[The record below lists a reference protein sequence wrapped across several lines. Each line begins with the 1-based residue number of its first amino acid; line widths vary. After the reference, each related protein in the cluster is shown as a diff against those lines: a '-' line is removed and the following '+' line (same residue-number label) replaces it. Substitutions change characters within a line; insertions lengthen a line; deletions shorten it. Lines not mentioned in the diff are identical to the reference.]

1 MENDLIV
8 CDINHE
14 SGAAAAGAENVQK
27 SKVETRSKMISYLF
41 EQCPDLCQLNGE
53 TPSQTISDM
62 FTRVKGRY
70 MTVKGHVQSGKTK
83 FMICASTL
91 FLISGYSVVIVL
103 RNNKADQEQIHERL
117 VLFEKEMNQA
127 ISSSKRTFNVCRTS
141 SQVVKVE
148 KNKPR
153 IYLTLGNS
161 SSTMKMLK
169 GLTEQGN
176 AGKGIALFIDEV
188 DFVDSSDCTR
198 KSQVI
203 PLLKEH
209 SHCIFGVS
217 ATIMDPLGK
226 ENVFPDDV
234 ILLSIS
240 PYYKGIPSIQ
250 VVEIENTDTTCVYT
264 GKTTDNLFETDEG
277 LMDFAKMFSKQKPFT
292 FANGVVHPHICLVNI
307 CRTKNPTVNAQVKLA
322 RKFPD
327 MVIIIYNG
335 DGITY
340 TYKKETVDYNGTI
353 SSMLQMMKDRFEKS
367 PTIPNFLI
375 FSGDLAGRGISFTSS
390 DFKWHLT
397 SMRLLVANKCDEPEL
412 IQRVRLCGIYYDDVP
427 LTLYSTS
434 DILCDIKKAY
444 FRQEEIICNLKK
456 KSTKSKGEDED
467 EEDGDVDVEV
477 EEKQLCKQFIESF
490 SITKD
495 KFTRRSPVKDK
506 EGTAFNFKKVDK
518 EVGWNLDV
526 YFSRQLP
533 PDQAYTMYGV
543 DAPSTAERKE
553 FQDQFE
559 SDEEED
565 EEDEE
570 NVFTIVKDDIANPK
584 YIDIHDAIVAYLKT
598 RGKGK
603 WVSRGNIREACRNT
617 IKDAREM
624 GQLQGRYSDVYEES
638 ETETDGDT
646 MIWRKAGREYEYK
659 LI

>member
-8 CDINHE
+8 CDVDT
-14 SGAAAAGAENVQK
+14 AGVTQK
-27 SKVETRSKMISYLF
+27 NGTDIRSKIISYLF
-41 EQCPDLCQLNGE
+41 DQCPDLHQLDGDH
-53 TPSQTISDM
+53 TSKTIREI
-62 FTRVKGRY
+62 FARLKGRY

-91 FLISGYSVVIVL
+91 FLICGYSVVIVL

-117 VLFEKEMNQA
+117 VLFEKEMNKA
-127 ISSSKRTFNVCRTS
+127 MSSSKRTFNVCRTS
-141 SQVVKVE
+141 SQAVTVQQ
-148 KNKPR
+148 NKPR
-153 IYLTLGNS
+153 IYLTLGNG
-161 SSTMKMLK
+161 SSTLKMLK
-169 GLTEQGN
+169 GLTEQVN
-176 AGKGIALFIDEV
+176 TGKGITLFIDEV
-188 DFVDSSDCTR
+188 DFVDSCDGTR
-198 KSQVI
+198 KSEVI
-203 PLLKEH
+203 PLLKQH

-226 ENVFPDDV
+226 ENVYSDDV

-240 PYYKGIPSIQ
+240 PHYKGIPSIQ
-250 VVEIENTDTTCVYT
+250 VVEIDNSDVSAVYT

-277 LMDFAKMFSKQKPFT
+277 LMDFAKMFSDQKPFT

-307 CRTKNPTVNAQVKLA
+307 CRTKGPTVEAQARLA

-327 MVIIIYNG
+327 MMSVVYNG

-340 TYKKETVDYNGTI
+340 AYKKEMVEYKGTI
-353 SSMLQMMKDRFEKS
+353 SSMLQMVKEKFEKN
-367 PTIPNFLI
+367 PPNILI

-397 SMRLLVANKCDEPEL
+397 SMRLLVANQCDEPEL

-456 KSTKSKGEDED
+456 KRDET
-467 EEDGDVDVEV
+467 
-477 EEKQLCKQFIESF
+477 QLCKEFIESM

-506 EGTAFNFKKVDK
+506 EGTEFHFKKVDK
-518 EVGWNLDV
+518 EVGWDLDV
-526 YFSRQLP
+526 YLSRELP

-543 DAPSTAERKE
+543 DVPSTAERDAYK
-553 FQDQFE
+553 DQFE
-559 SDEEED
+559 SED
-565 EEDEE
+565 EEDEDKE
-570 NVFTIVKDDIANPK
+570 NIFMIIKDDIVNPK
-584 YIDIHDAIVAYLKT
+584 YVGIHNAIVAYLKKC
-598 RGKGK
+598 GKGK
-603 WVSRGNIREACRNT
+603 WVSRGNIREACRDT
-617 IKDAREM
+617 IQDAREM
-624 GQLQGRYSDVYEES
+624 GQLQGRYSDVWEGEESDEES
-638 ETETDGDT
+638 EEGEEGDV
-646 MIWRKAGREYEYK
+646 MIWRKVGREYEYK

>member
-8 CDINHE
+8 CDVDVNADVGAGVE
-14 SGAAAAGAENVQK
+14 KSQKSGAD
-27 SKVETRSKMISYLF
+27 TRSKIISYLF
-41 EQCPDLCQLNGE
+41 DQCPDLHQLDGE
-53 TPSQTISDM
+53 HASRTIREI
-62 FTRVKGRY
+62 FTRLKGRY

-91 FLISGYSVVIVL
+91 FLICGYSVVIVL

-117 VLFEKEMNQA
+117 VLFEKEMNKA

-141 SQVVKVE
+141 SQSVTVQQ
-148 KNKPR
+148 NKPR
-153 IYLTLGNS
+153 IYLTLGNG
-161 SSTMKMLK
+161 SSTLKMLK
-169 GLTEQGN
+169 GLTDQAN
-176 AGKGIALFIDEV
+176 TGKGITLFIDEV
-188 DFVDSSDCTR
+188 DFVDSCDGTR
-198 KSQVI
+198 KSEVI

-226 ENVFPDDV
+226 ENVYPDDV

-240 PYYKGIPSIQ
+240 PHYKGIPSIQ
-250 VVEIENTDTTCVYT
+250 VVEIDNSDVSAVYT

-277 LMDFAKMFSKQKPFT
+277 LMDFAKMFSGQKPFT

-307 CRTKNPTVNAQVKLA
+307 CRTKGPTVEAQARLA

-327 MVIIIYNG
+327 MMIVVYNG

-340 TYKKETVDYNGTI
+340 AYKKEMVECKGTI
-353 SSMLQMMKDRFEKS
+353 SSMLQMVKEKFEKT
-367 PTIPNFLI
+367 PPNILI

-397 SMRLLVANKCDEPEL
+397 SMRLLVANQCDEPEL

-434 DILCDIKKAY
+434 EILCDIKKAY

-456 KSTKSKGEDED
+456 KKD
-467 EEDGDVDVEV
+467 
-477 EEKQLCKQFIESF
+477 EKQLCKEFIESL

-506 EGTAFNFKKVDK
+506 EGTEFHFKKVDK
-518 EVGWNLDV
+518 EVGWDLDV
-526 YFSRQLP
+526 YLSRELP

-543 DAPSTAERKE
+543 DVPSTTERDAYK
-553 FQDQFE
+553 DQFE
-559 SDEEED
+559 SEED
-565 EEDEE
+565 EEDDGKKDKDIFMIIKED
-570 NVFTIVKDDIANPK
+570 IVNPK
-584 YIDIHDAIVAYLKT
+584 YIGIHDAIVGYLKKC
-598 RGKGK
+598 GKGK
-603 WVSRGNIREACRNT
+603 WVSRGNIREACRDT
-617 IKDAREM
+617 IQDAREM
-624 GQLQGRYSDVYEES
+624 GQLQGRYSDVWEGEES
-638 ETETDGDT
+638 DESEEGEV
-646 MIWRKAGREYEYK
+646 MIWRKVGREYEYK
-659 LI
+659 LV

>member
-8 CDINHE
+8 CDVDT
-14 SGAAAAGAENVQK
+14 AGVTQK
-27 SKVETRSKMISYLF
+27 NGTDIRSKIISYLF
-41 EQCPDLCQLNGE
+41 DQCPDLHQLDGDH
-53 TPSQTISDM
+53 TSKTIREI
-62 FTRVKGRY
+62 FARLKGRY

-91 FLISGYSVVIVL
+91 FLICGYSVVIVL

-117 VLFEKEMNQA
+117 VLFEKEMNKA
-127 ISSSKRTFNVCRTS
+127 MSSSKRTFNVCRTS
-141 SQVVKVE
+141 SQAVTVQQ
-148 KNKPR
+148 NKPR
-153 IYLTLGNS
+153 IYLTLGNG
-161 SSTMKMLK
+161 SSTLKMLK
-169 GLTEQGN
+169 GLTEQVN
-176 AGKGIALFIDEV
+176 TGKGITLFIDEV
-188 DFVDSSDCTR
+188 DFVDSCDGTR
-198 KSQVI
+198 KSEVI
-203 PLLKEH
+203 PLLKQH

-226 ENVFPDDV
+226 ENVYSDDV

-240 PYYKGIPSIQ
+240 PHYKGIPSIQ
-250 VVEIENTDTTCVYT
+250 VVEIDNSDVSAVYT

-277 LMDFAKMFSKQKPFT
+277 LMDFAKMFSDQKPFT

-307 CRTKNPTVNAQVKLA
+307 CRTKGPTVEAQARLA

-327 MVIIIYNG
+327 MMSVVYNG

-340 TYKKETVDYNGTI
+340 AYKKEMVEYKGTI
-353 SSMLQMMKDRFEKS
+353 SSMLQMVKEKFEKN
-367 PTIPNFLI
+367 PPNILI

-397 SMRLLVANKCDEPEL
+397 SMRLLVANQCDEPEL

-456 KSTKSKGEDED
+456 KRDET
-467 EEDGDVDVEV
+467 
-477 EEKQLCKQFIESF
+477 QLCKEFIESM

-506 EGTAFNFKKVDK
+506 EGTEFHFKKVDK
-518 EVGWNLDV
+518 EVGWDLDV
-526 YFSRQLP
+526 YLSRELP

-543 DAPSTAERKE
+543 DVPSTAERDAYK
-553 FQDQFE
+553 DQFE
-559 SDEEED
+559 SED
-565 EEDEE
+565 EEDEDKE
-570 NVFTIVKDDIANPK
+570 NIFMIIKDDIVNPK
-584 YIDIHDAIVAYLKT
+584 YVGIHNAIVAYLKKC
-598 RGKGK
+598 GKGK
-603 WVSRGNIREACRNT
+603 WVSRGNIREACRDT
-617 IKDAREM
+617 IQDAREM
-624 GQLQGRYSDVYEES
+624 GQLQGRYSDVWEGEESDEES
-638 ETETDGDT
+638 EEGDV
-646 MIWRKAGREYEYK
+646 MIWRKVGREYEYK

>member
-8 CDINHE
+8 CDVDT
-14 SGAAAAGAENVQK
+14 AGVTQK
-27 SKVETRSKMISYLF
+27 NGTDVRSKIISYLF
-41 EQCPDLCQLNGE
+41 DQCPDLHQLDGDH
-53 TPSQTISDM
+53 TSKTIREI
-62 FTRVKGRY
+62 FARLKGRY

-91 FLISGYSVVIVL
+91 FLICGYSVVIVL

-117 VLFEKEMNQA
+117 VLFEKEMNKA
-127 ISSSKRTFNVCRTS
+127 MSSSKRTFNVCRTS
-141 SQVVKVE
+141 SQAVTVQQ
-148 KNKPR
+148 NKPR
-153 IYLTLGNS
+153 IYLTLGNG
-161 SSTMKMLK
+161 SSTLKMLK
-169 GLTEQGN
+169 GLTEQVN
-176 AGKGIALFIDEV
+176 TGKGITLFIDEV
-188 DFVDSSDCTR
+188 DFVDSCDGTR
-198 KSQVI
+198 KSEVI
-203 PLLKEH
+203 PLLKQH

-226 ENVFPDDV
+226 ENVYSDDV

-240 PYYKGIPSIQ
+240 PHYKGIPSIQ
-250 VVEIENTDTTCVYT
+250 VVEIDNSDVSAVYT

-277 LMDFAKMFSKQKPFT
+277 LMDFAKMFSDQKPFT

-307 CRTKNPTVNAQVKLA
+307 CRTKGPTVEAQARLA

-327 MVIIIYNG
+327 MMIVVYNG

-340 TYKKETVDYNGTI
+340 AYKKEMVEYKGTI
-353 SSMLQMMKDRFEKS
+353 SSMLQTVKEKFEKN
-367 PTIPNFLI
+367 PPNILI

-397 SMRLLVANKCDEPEL
+397 SMRLLVANQCDEPEL

-456 KSTKSKGEDED
+456 KKDET
-467 EEDGDVDVEV
+467 
-477 EEKQLCKQFIESF
+477 QLCKEFIESM

-506 EGTAFNFKKVDK
+506 EGTEFHFKKVDN
-518 EVGWNLDV
+518 EVGWDMDV
-526 YFSRQLP
+526 YLSRELP

-543 DAPSTAERKE
+543 DVPSTAERDAYK
-553 FQDQFE
+553 DQFD
-559 SDEEED
+559 SED
-565 EEDEE
+565 EEDEDKE
-570 NVFTIVKDDIANPK
+570 NIFMIIKDDIVNPK
-584 YIDIHDAIVAYLKT
+584 YVGIHNAIVAYLKKC
-598 RGKGK
+598 GKGK
-603 WVSRGNIREACRNT
+603 WVSRGNIREACRDT
-617 IKDAREM
+617 IQDAREM
-624 GQLQGRYSDVYEES
+624 GQLQGRYSDVWEGEES
-638 ETETDGDT
+638 EEGDV
-646 MIWRKAGREYEYK
+646 MIWRKVGREYEYK

>member
-8 CDINHE
+8 CDVDVNADVE
-14 SGAAAAGAENVQK
+14 KSQKSGADI
-27 SKVETRSKMISYLF
+27 RSKIISYLF
-41 EQCPDLCQLNGE
+41 DQCPDLHQLDGE
-53 TPSQTISDM
+53 HTSRTIREI
-62 FTRVKGRY
+62 FTRLKGRY

-91 FLISGYSVVIVL
+91 FLICGYSVVIVL

-117 VLFEKEMNQA
+117 VLFEKEMNKA

-141 SQVVKVE
+141 SQAVTVQQ
-148 KNKPR
+148 NKPR
-153 IYLTLGNS
+153 IYLTLGNG
-161 SSTMKMLK
+161 SSTLKMLK
-169 GLTEQGN
+169 GLTEQAN
-176 AGKGIALFIDEV
+176 TGKGITLFIDEV
-188 DFVDSSDCTR
+188 DFVDSCDGTR
-198 KSQVI
+198 KSEVI

-226 ENVFPDDV
+226 ENVYPDDV

-240 PYYKGIPSIQ
+240 PHYKGIPSIQ
-250 VVEIENTDTTCVYT
+250 VVEIDNSDVSAVYT

-277 LMDFAKMFSKQKPFT
+277 LMDFAKMFSGQKPFT

-307 CRTKNPTVNAQVKLA
+307 CRTKGPTVEAQARLA

-327 MVIIIYNG
+327 MMIVVYNG

-340 TYKKETVDYNGTI
+340 AYKKEMVECKGTI
-353 SSMLQMMKDRFEKS
+353 SSMLQTVKEKFEKT
-367 PTIPNFLI
+367 PPNILI

-397 SMRLLVANKCDEPEL
+397 SMRLLVANQCDEPEL

-456 KSTKSKGEDED
+456 EKDET
-467 EEDGDVDVEV
+467 
-477 EEKQLCKQFIESF
+477 QLCKEFIESL

-506 EGTAFNFKKVDK
+506 EGTEFHFKKVDK
-518 EVGWNLDV
+518 EVGWDLDV
-526 YFSRQLP
+526 YLSRELP

-543 DAPSTAERKE
+543 DVPSTTERDAYK
-553 FQDQFE
+553 DQFE
-559 SDEEED
+559 SEED
-565 EEDEE
+565 EEDDGKKDKDI
-570 NVFTIVKDDIANPK
+570 FMIVKEDIVNPK
-584 YIDIHDAIVAYLKT
+584 YIGIHDAIVGYLKKC
-598 RGKGK
+598 GKDK
-603 WVSRGNIREACRNT
+603 WVSRGNIREACRDT
-617 IKDAREM
+617 IQDAREM
-624 GQLQGRYSDVYEES
+624 GQLQGRYSDVWEGEES
-638 ETETDGDT
+638 DETKVKEM
-646 MIWRKAGREYEYK
+646 MIWRKVGREYEYK
-659 LI
+659 LV

>member
-8 CDINHE
+8 CDVDT
-14 SGAAAAGAENVQK
+14 AGVTQK
-27 SKVETRSKMISYLF
+27 NGTDIRSKIISYLF
-41 EQCPDLCQLNGE
+41 DQCPDLHQLDGDH
-53 TPSQTISDM
+53 TSKTIREI
-62 FTRVKGRY
+62 FARLKGRY

-91 FLISGYSVVIVL
+91 FLICGYSVVIVL

-117 VLFEKEMNQA
+117 VLFEKEMNKA

-141 SQVVKVE
+141 SQAVTVE
-148 KNKPR
+148 QNKPR
-153 IYLTLGNS
+153 IYLTLGNG
-161 SSTMKMLK
+161 SSTLKMLK
-169 GLTEQGN
+169 GLTEQVN
-176 AGKGIALFIDEV
+176 TGKGITLFIDEV
-188 DFVDSSDCTR
+188 DFVDSCDGTR
-198 KSQVI
+198 KSEVI
-203 PLLKEH
+203 PLLKQH

-226 ENVFPDDV
+226 ENVYSDDV

-240 PYYKGIPSIQ
+240 PHYKGIPSIQ
-250 VVEIENTDTTCVYT
+250 VVEIDNSDVSAVYT

-277 LMDFAKMFSKQKPFT
+277 LMDFAKMFSDQKPFT

-307 CRTKNPTVNAQVKLA
+307 CRTKGPTVEAQARLA

-327 MVIIIYNG
+327 MMIVVYNG

-340 TYKKETVDYNGTI
+340 AYKKEMVEYKGTI
-353 SSMLQMMKDRFEKS
+353 SSMLQTVKEKFEKN
-367 PTIPNFLI
+367 PPNILI

-397 SMRLLVANKCDEPEL
+397 SMRLLVANQCDEPEL

-456 KSTKSKGEDED
+456 KKDET
-467 EEDGDVDVEV
+467 
-477 EEKQLCKQFIESF
+477 QLCKEFIESM

-506 EGTAFNFKKVDK
+506 EGTEFHFKKVDK
-518 EVGWNLDV
+518 EVGWDLDV
-526 YFSRQLP
+526 YLSRELP

-543 DAPSTAERKE
+543 DVPSTAERDAYK
-553 FQDQFE
+553 DQFD
-559 SDEEED
+559 SED
-565 EEDEE
+565 EEDEDKE
-570 NVFTIVKDDIANPK
+570 NIFMIIKDDIVNPK
-584 YIDIHDAIVAYLKT
+584 YVGIHNAIVAYLKKC
-598 RGKGK
+598 GKGK
-603 WVSRGNIREACRNT
+603 WVSRGNIREACRDT
-617 IKDAREM
+617 IQDAREM
-624 GQLQGRYSDVYEES
+624 GQLQGRYSDVWEGDES
-638 ETETDGDT
+638 EEGDV
-646 MIWRKAGREYEYK
+646 MIWRKVGREYEYK
-659 LI
+659 LV

>member
-1 MENDLIV
+1 MENTDLIV
-8 CDINHE
+8 CDIDNV
-14 SGAAAAGAENVQK
+14 SGVENAQK
-27 SKVETRSKMISYLF
+27 NILETRSKIISYLF
-41 EQCPDLCQLNGE
+41 DQCPDLHQLNSQN
-53 TPSQTISDM
+53 PSKTIREM
-62 FTRVKGRY
+62 FSLLKGRY

-91 FLISGYSVVIVL
+91 FLLSGYSVVIVL

-117 VLFEKEMNQA
+117 ILFEKEMNQA
-127 ISSSKRTFNVCRTS
+127 ISSTKSTFNVCRTS
-141 SQVVKVE
+141 SQEVKVE
-148 KNKPR
+148 QKKPR
-153 IYLTLGNS
+153 IYLTLGNG

-176 AGKGIALFIDEV
+176 AGKGITLFIDEV
-188 DFVDSSDCTR
+188 DFVDSCDGTR
-198 KSQVI
+198 KSEVI
-203 PLLKEH
+203 PLLKQH

-226 ENVFPDDV
+226 ENVYPDDV

-240 PYYKGIPSIQ
+240 PHYKGIPSIQ
-250 VVEIENTDTTCVYT
+250 VVEIDNSDVTAVYT

-277 LMDFAKMFSKQKPFT
+277 LMDFAKMFSGQKPFT

-307 CRTKNPTVNAQVKLA
+307 CRTKGPTVEAQTRLA

-327 MVIIIYNG
+327 MMIVVYNG

-340 TYKKETVDYNGTI
+340 AYKKEMVEYKGTI
-353 SSMLQMMKDRFEKS
+353 SSMLQMIKDKFGSEK
-367 PTIPNFLI
+367 IVPNILI

-397 SMRLLVANKCDEPEL
+397 SMRLLVANNCDEPEL

-434 DILCDIKKAY
+434 SILCDIKKAY

-456 KSTKSKGEDED
+456 LKK
-467 EEDGDVDVEV
+467 EEDN
-477 EEKQLCKQFIESF
+477 EEKQLCKEFIESL

-506 EGTAFNFKKVDK
+506 EGTEFHFKKVDK
-518 EVGWNLDV
+518 EIGWDLDV
-526 YFSRQLP
+526 YLSRQLP

-543 DAPSTAERKE
+543 DAPSTTERKE
-553 FQDQFE
+553 FKDQFE
-559 SDEEED
+559 SDEEE
-565 EEDEE
+565 EDDKESI
-570 NVFTIVKDDIANPK
+570 FMIVKDDIVNPK
-584 YIDIHDAIVAYLKT
+584 YIGIHEAIVACLKKY
-598 RGKGK
+598 GKGK
-603 WVSRGNIREACRNT
+603 WVSRGNIREACRDT
-617 IKDAREM
+617 IQDAREM
-624 GQLQGRYSDVYEES
+624 GQLQGRYSDAWEGEES
-638 ETETDGDT
+638 DESEEREV
-646 MIWRKAGREYEYK
+646 MIWRKVGREYEYK

>member
-8 CDINHE
+8 CDVDT
-14 SGAAAAGAENVQK
+14 AGATQK
-27 SKVETRSKMISYLF
+27 NGTDIRSKIISYLF
-41 EQCPDLCQLNGE
+41 DQCPDLHQLDGDH
-53 TPSQTISDM
+53 TSKTIREI
-62 FTRVKGRY
+62 FARLKGRY

-91 FLISGYSVVIVL
+91 FLICGYSVVIVL

-117 VLFEKEMNQA
+117 VLFEKEMNKA

-141 SQVVKVE
+141 SQAVTVE
-148 KNKPR
+148 QNKPR
-153 IYLTLGNS
+153 IYLTLGNG
-161 SSTMKMLK
+161 SSTLKMLK
-169 GLTEQGN
+169 GLTEQVN
-176 AGKGIALFIDEV
+176 TGKGITLFIDEV
-188 DFVDSSDCTR
+188 DFVDSCDGTR
-198 KSQVI
+198 KSEVI
-203 PLLKEH
+203 PLLKQH

-226 ENVFPDDV
+226 ENVYSDDV

-240 PYYKGIPSIQ
+240 PHYKGIPSIQ
-250 VVEIENTDTTCVYT
+250 VVEIDNSDVSAVYT

-277 LMDFAKMFSKQKPFT
+277 LMDFAKMFSDQKPFT

-307 CRTKNPTVNAQVKLA
+307 CRTKGPTVEAQARLA

-327 MVIIIYNG
+327 MMSVVYNG

-340 TYKKETVDYNGTI
+340 AYKKEMVEYKGTI
-353 SSMLQMMKDRFEKS
+353 SSMLQMVKEKFEKN
-367 PTIPNFLI
+367 PPNILI

-397 SMRLLVANKCDEPEL
+397 SMRLLVANQCDEPEL

-456 KSTKSKGEDED
+456 KKDET
-467 EEDGDVDVEV
+467 
-477 EEKQLCKQFIESF
+477 QLCKEFIESM

-506 EGTAFNFKKVDK
+506 EGTEFHFKKVDK
-518 EVGWNLDV
+518 EVGWDMDV
-526 YFSRQLP
+526 YLSRELP

-543 DAPSTAERKE
+543 DVPSTAERDAYK
-553 FQDQFE
+553 DQFE
-559 SDEEED
+559 SED
-565 EEDEE
+565 EEDEDKE
-570 NVFTIVKDDIANPK
+570 NIFMIIKDDIVNPK
-584 YIDIHDAIVAYLKT
+584 YVGIHNAIVAYLKKC
-598 RGKGK
+598 GKGK
-603 WVSRGNIREACRNT
+603 WVSRGNIREACRDT
-617 IKDAREM
+617 IQDAREM
-624 GQLQGRYSDVYEES
+624 GQLQGRYSDVWEGDES
-638 ETETDGDT
+638 EEGEEGDV
-646 MIWRKAGREYEYK
+646 MIWRKVGREYEYK
-659 LI
+659 LV

>member
-8 CDINHE
+8 CDVDT
-14 SGAAAAGAENVQK
+14 AGATQK
-27 SKVETRSKMISYLF
+27 NGTDVRSKIISYLF
-41 EQCPDLCQLNGE
+41 DQCPDLHQLDGDH
-53 TPSQTISDM
+53 TSKTIREI
-62 FTRVKGRY
+62 FARLKGRY

-91 FLISGYSVVIVL
+91 FLICGYSVVIVL

-117 VLFEKEMNQA
+117 VLFEKEMNKA

-141 SQVVKVE
+141 SQAVTVE
-148 KNKPR
+148 QNKPR
-153 IYLTLGNS
+153 IYLTLGNG
-161 SSTMKMLK
+161 SSTLKMLK
-169 GLTEQGN
+169 GLTEQVN
-176 AGKGIALFIDEV
+176 TGKGITLFIDEV
-188 DFVDSSDCTR
+188 DFVDSCDGTR
-198 KSQVI
+198 KSEVI
-203 PLLKEH
+203 PLLKQH

-226 ENVFPDDV
+226 ENVYSDDV

-240 PYYKGIPSIQ
+240 PHYKGIPSIQ
-250 VVEIENTDTTCVYT
+250 VVEIDNSDVSAVYT

-277 LMDFAKMFSKQKPFT
+277 LMDFAKMFSDQKPFT

-307 CRTKNPTVNAQVKLA
+307 CRTKGPTVEAQARLA

-327 MVIIIYNG
+327 MMSVVYNG

-340 TYKKETVDYNGTI
+340 AYKKEMVEYKGTI
-353 SSMLQMMKDRFEKS
+353 SSMLQMVKEKFEKN
-367 PTIPNFLI
+367 PPNILI

-397 SMRLLVANKCDEPEL
+397 SMRLLVANQCDEPEL

-456 KSTKSKGEDED
+456 KRDET
-467 EEDGDVDVEV
+467 
-477 EEKQLCKQFIESF
+477 QLCKEFIESM

-506 EGTAFNFKKVDK
+506 EGTEFHFKKVDK
-518 EVGWNLDV
+518 EVGWDLDV
-526 YFSRQLP
+526 YLSRELP

-543 DAPSTAERKE
+543 DVPSTAERDAYK
-553 FQDQFE
+553 DQFE
-559 SDEEED
+559 SED
-565 EEDEE
+565 EEDEDKE
-570 NVFTIVKDDIANPK
+570 NIFMIIKDDIVNPK
-584 YIDIHDAIVAYLKT
+584 YVGIHNAIVAYLKKC
-598 RGKGK
+598 GKGK
-603 WVSRGNIREACRNT
+603 WVSRGNIREACRDT
-617 IKDAREM
+617 IQDAREM
-624 GQLQGRYSDVYEES
+624 GQLQGRYSDVWEGEES
-638 ETETDGDT
+638 KEGDV
-646 MIWRKAGREYEYK
+646 MIWRKVGREYEYK